1 MTEAEIRTNI
11 PLNLPK
17 EEGSRK
23 VGLPPGSLVY
33 IGPDRSFKPVIT
45 LFNYTSGGYVEKTID
60 AIEECLPYKDEKSV
74 TWINIDGVHQV
85 ELIEKIGNLFELH
98 PLLLEDVVNTHQR
111 PKADEFD
118 DHLFTVLR
126 MLTYDVKQK
135 CIVSEQVSIV
145 LSKRFVISF
154 QEDIEGD
161 IYDPIRDRIRDNK
174 SKIRDFGSDY
184 LVYRI
189 MDVTVDHYFVL
200 MEELGERI
208 ELLEE
213 EILKKPTTAI
223 LEKIQDLK
231 SDILLM
237 RRSVYPLREVL
248 GSLSRDDNKLIMKKT
263 QKFLRDVHDHTVQ
276 MIETLEMFRET
287 VTGLKETY
295 HSQLNIEMNKT
306 IRTLTIIT
314 TIFIPLSF
322 IAGVYGM
329 NFRHM
334 PELDWKYGYPAV
346 MSIMGIALL
355 LMLYYFRRR
364 KWL

>member
-1 MTEAEIRTNI
+1 MTESEIKTNI
-11 PLNLPK
+11 PVNLPS

-33 IGPDRSFKPVIT
+33 IGPQRVFKPKIT
-45 LFNYTSGGYVEKTID
+45 LFNYNTDGYTERTVDT
-60 AIEECLPYKDEKSV
+60 IEECLPYKDEKSV
-74 TWINIDGVHQV
+74 TWINIDGVHRV
-85 ELIEKIGNLFELH
+85 ELVEKIGNLFELH

-118 DHLFTVLR
+118 DHLFAVLR
-126 MLTYDVKQK
+126 VLTYDVKER
-135 CIVSEQVSIV
+135 CIASEQVSLV
-145 LSKRFVISF
+145 LSKKFVISF
-154 QEDIEGD
+154 QEDEGD
-161 IYDPIRDRIRDNK
+161 IYDPVRARIRDNK

-213 EILKKPTTAI
+213 EILKNPSAKA

-231 SDILLM
+231 KDILLM

-248 GSLSRDDNKLIMKKT
+248 GILSKDEHKIILKKT
-263 QKFLRDVHDHTVQ
+263 QKFIRDVHDHTVQ
-276 MIETLEMFRET
+276 IIETLEMFRET
-287 VTGLKETY
+287 VTGLKDAY
-295 HSQLNIEMNKT
+295 HSHLNIEMNKT

-329 NFRHM
+329 NFKHM
-334 PELDWKYGYPAV
+334 PELNWKYSYPVTVGVMAV
-346 MSIMGIALL
+346 ACL
-355 LMLYYFRRR
+355 LMLYYFRRKR
-364 KWL
+364 WL